1 MLDSVYIENI
11 ALIKKLSLDIPAG
24 FTAFTGETGAGK
36 SIIIDA
42 MQLLCGARSDRAVIR
57 HGESEALVEGIFGVS
72 GTEAISAL
80 AENDITPDEDG
91 TVTVTRRLSADGRSS
106 AKINGR
112 AVPVSRLKAVVSAL
126 MSIHGQQDTLALSD
140 RARQLAMLDSFAGD
154 EAERGEYSKQ
164 YGIYTD
170 IAARLALLEEKNR
183 ERDYRLDMLRYRMG
197 ELKRLALR
205 EGEKEELEAR
215 RAILANSEKIAE
227 KSAEAYNLLYAGDNS
242 ATESV
247 SNALNALNALRGIIP
262 EVEALCERLDAAE
275 CEIKDIAV
283 SLGEYTESENTGMSL
298 DETESRLEA
307 IRRMESKLG
316 TDASGFGALMDEW
329 QSEIESFENSEE
341 LQKQLRAEQIKAA
354 QALRTAAKALSN
366 TRKAAAR
373 RLCERVCGELAAVD
387 MPGVTFTVDFREK
400 EPSPTG
406 TDEIDFLIG
415 ANRGELPGPISKI
428 ASGGE
433 LSRIMLCLK
442 CVFAD
447 SESIGTLI
455 FDEIDTGVSGGT
467 GEKIGARL
475 KLAAGGGRTQVICVT
490 HSALIAAK
498 ADSHFRISKSVS
510 GERTETHIERL
521 EGAARRSELARLMGG
536 TNITDSVLTA
546 VDELLERG

>member
-11 ALIKKLSLDIPAG
+11 ALIKKLSLDIPTG

-57 HGESEALVEGIFGVS
+57 RGESEALVEGIFTVYGS
-72 GTEAISAL
+72 EAAAAL
-80 AENDITPDEDG
+80 AENDITPEEDG

-112 AVPVSRLKAVVSAL
+112 AVPISRLKAVVSAL

-140 RARQLAMLDSFAGD
+140 RARQLALLDSFAAD
-154 EAERGEYSKQ
+154 EAERGDYSRLYDK
-164 YGIYTD
+164 YTD
-170 IAARLALLEEKNR
+170 ISARIEELAEKSR
-183 ERDYRLDMLRYRMG
+183 DRDYRLDMLRYRMG
-197 ELKRLALR
+197 ELKRLAVR
-205 EGEKEELEAR
+205 EGEKEELEAK

-227 KSAEAYNLLYAGDNS
+227 KSGEAYNLLYAGDNS
-242 ATESV
+242 AAESV
-247 SNALNALNALRGIIP
+247 SNALNALRALSGIIP
-262 EVEALCERLDAAE
+262 EAESLCERLDAAE
-275 CEIKDIAV
+275 CEIKDIAE
-283 SLGEYTESENTGMSL
+283 SLGEYTESESSGMSL

-316 TDASGFGALMDEW
+316 TDASGFGALAEEW
-329 QSEIESFENSEE
+329 QREIDSFENSEE
-341 LQKQLRAEQIKAA
+341 LQKELEAERGKAKK
-354 QALRTAAKALSN
+354 ALEAAAKALSN
-366 TRKAAAR
+366 ARKTAAQ
-373 RLCERVCGELAAVD
+373 RLCKRVCDELAAVD

-400 EPSPTG
+400 EFSPSG

-447 SESIGTLI
+447 SESIGTLV

-475 KLAAGGGRTQVICVT
+475 KLAAGGGQTQVICVT

-510 GERTETHIERL
+510 DDRTETHIERL
-521 EGAARRSELARLMGG
+521 EGTARRNEIARLLGG
-536 TNITDSVLTA
+536 TNITDSVLSA

>member
-170 IAARLALLEEKNR
+170 IAARLALLEEKTR
-183 ERDYRLDMLRYRMG
+183 ERDYRPFIHERTEPG
-197 ELKRLALR
+197 
-205 EGEKEELEAR
+205 G
-215 RAILANSEKIAE
+215 IGSEKIAE

-242 ATESV
+242 AAESV

-262 EVEALCERLDAAE
+262 EAESLCERLDAAE
-275 CEIKDIAV
+275 CEIKDIAEG
-283 SLGEYTESENTGMSL
+283 LGGYTESENTGMSL

-329 QSEIESFENSEE
+329 QSEIESFENGEE
-341 LQKQLRAEQIKAA
+341 LQKRLRAEQSKAGE
-354 QALRTAAKALSN
+354 ALRTAAKALSD

-536 TNITDSVLTA
+536 TNITDSVLAA

>member
-1 MLDSVYIENI
+1 M
-11 ALIKKLSLDIPAG
+11 
-24 FTAFTGETGAGK
+24 
-36 SIIIDA
+36 
-42 MQLLCGARSDRAVIR
+42 
-57 HGESEALVEGIFGVS
+57 
-72 GTEAISAL
+72 
-80 AENDITPDEDG
+80 
-91 TVTVTRRLSADGRSS
+91 TVTRRLSADGRSS

-242 ATESV
+242 AAESV

-262 EVEALCERLDAAE
+262 EAESLCERLDAAE
-275 CEIKDIAV
+275 CEIKDIAEG
-283 SLGEYTESENTGMSL
+283 LGGYTESENTGMSL

-316 TDASGFGALMDEW
+316 TDASGFGVLMNEW
-329 QSEIESFENSEE
+329 QSEIESFENGEE
-341 LQKQLRAEQIKAA
+341 LQKRLRAEQSKAGE
-354 QALRTAAKALSN
+354 ALRTAAKALSD

-373 RLCERVCGELAAVD
+373 RLCERVCGRGYAGRDIYRGLPRKGAFSHRHGRNRFPYRSE
-387 MPGVTFTVDFREK
+387 PGR
-400 EPSPTG
+400 
-406 TDEIDFLIG
+406 
-415 ANRGELPGPISKI
+415 
-428 ASGGE
+428 
-433 LSRIMLCLK
+433 
-442 CVFAD
+442 
-447 SESIGTLI
+447 
-455 FDEIDTGVSGGT
+455 
-467 GEKIGARL
+467 
-475 KLAAGGGRTQVICVT
+475 AAGPDIQNRQRGRAFTD
-490 HSALIAAK
+490 HALP
-498 ADSHFRISKSVS
+498 
-510 GERTETHIERL
+510 
-521 EGAARRSELARLMGG
+521 
-536 TNITDSVLTA
+536 
-546 VDELLERG
+546 